1 MKAAVISAFL
11 LVSCAADTAEPEG
24 FQGVVELD
32 ETVVAFEVPGRLETV
47 AIDEGAVVE
56 AGATL
61 ATLDTSL
68 QEIARAARVAELRI
82 AEARLRLV
90 QAGPR
95 AEEVRGAAAELRAAR
110 EALDVAQRDLQ
121 RANHLTETGAVSVSA
136 SDRLRGEVAASRGRV
151 DALSQQLRA
160 LRRGSRTEEIE
171 MSEAQVEAARLAV
184 QAAEE
189 TLERHALSAPIAGTV
204 LDVHVEPGE
213 LVGVGTP
220 VATLGNL
227 DSPFV
232 DVFVPEDRI
241 EEARLNAEVEVEVD
255 SPDTTFEGRIEWIGR
270 SLEFT
275 PRFLFSERE
284 RPNLVLRVR
293 VRISDPEHRLHAGVP
308 ARARF
313 P

>member
-1 MKAAVISAFL
+1 MFSLVL
-11 LVSCAADTAEPEG
+11 LACTADTEEPEG

-32 ETVVAFEVPGRLETV
+32 ETMVGFEVAGRLESV
-47 AIDEGAVVE
+47 SAVEGALLE
-56 AGATL
+56 AGTTL
-61 ATLDTSL
+61 ATLDTEL
-68 QEIARAARVAELRI
+68 QETARAARVAELRA

-95 AEEVRGAAAELRAAR
+95 AEEVRSAAAELRAAR
-110 EALDVAQRDLQ
+110 ESLDVAQRDLQ
-121 RANHLTETGAVSVSA
+121 RANRLTESGAVSASA

-151 DALSQQLRA
+151 DALSQRLRA

-184 QAAEE
+184 QAAEQ
-189 TLERHALSAPIAGTV
+189 TLERHSLGSPITATV

-213 LVGVGTP
+213 LVGPGSP
-220 VATLGNL
+220 VATLADL
-227 DSPFV
+227 DAPFV
-232 DVFVPEDRI
+232 DVFVPQDRI
-241 EEARLNAEVEVEVD
+241 DEARLNAEAEVRVD
-255 SPDTTFEGRIEWIGR
+255 SPDDVFEGRIEWIGR

-293 VRISDPEHRLHAGVP
+293 IRVTDPEHRLHAGVP
-308 ARARF
+308 ARVRF
-313 P
+313 L